1 MEEVPDDEGLFLPPP
16 SFRTHFRVQS
26 PCSLLSHALGAEGR
40 VDFPTVT
47 EICEGIEGDSDEMAA
62 VARLLSAALQTKD
75 SSLSSQLKA
84 LTVVHELLYDV
95 DARQALRST
104 PGLWTAVTRLHKRHL
119 REASFAAEVDALG
132 LCSAVTSGPAEEC
145 VRLLTSE
152 ICRSLDVSIC
162 RL

>member
-26 PCSLLSHALGAEGR
+26 PCSLLTRALGAEGR

-47 EICEGIEGDSDEMAA
+47 EICEGIEGDSDELAA
-62 VARLLSAALQTKD
+62 VARLLSAALQAKD

-84 LTVVHELLYDV
+84 LTVVHELLYDA
-95 DARQALRST
+95 DARQALCTT
-104 PGLWTAVTRLHKRHL
+104 PGLRAAVAHLRKRHL
-119 REASFAAEVDALG
+119 REASFTAEGDALR
-132 LCSAVTSGPAEEC
+132 LCSGPAEEC

-152 ICRSLDVSIC
+152 ICRTLDVTIC